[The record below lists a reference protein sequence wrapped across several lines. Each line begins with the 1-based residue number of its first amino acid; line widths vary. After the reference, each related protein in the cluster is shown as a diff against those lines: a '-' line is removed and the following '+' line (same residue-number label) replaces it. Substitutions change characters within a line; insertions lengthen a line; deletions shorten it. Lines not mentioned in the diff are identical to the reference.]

1 MLDFVIWKRTMFHV
15 GHRGTLYLGTNKH
28 MEAENREEPKLIPYY
43 RVSTAK
49 QGRSGL
55 GLEGQQAAV
64 KDYAR
69 RIGGKVLTAYKEV
82 ETGKRSDRPELAK
95 AMALCTRCQGTL
107 VIAKLDRLSRN
118 LHFLSGLMESGVDFV
133 CCDMPAASRFTLH
146 IMAAVAEMEAKQIS
160 ERTKAALAAAK
171 ARGVLLGSDRPGAH
185 RLKGGANPKA
195 ARRAGESARANREK
209 AYADVAGDI
218 RKWHQE
224 GASFRDIAGRLNDQG
239 KKTRRQKPWYA
250 LQVKRVFDRIKP
262 V

>member
-1 MLDFVIWKRTMFHV
+1 VETDPQP
-15 GHRGTLYLGTNKH
+15 
-28 MEAENREEPKLIPYY
+28 EPRLIPYY

-49 QGRSGL
+49 QEKSGL

-64 KDYAR
+64 KEHAR
-69 RIGGKVLTAYKEV
+69 RIGGKILGSYKEV
-82 ETGKRSDRPELAK
+82 ETGKKSDKDRPQLAK
-95 AMALCTRCQGTL
+95 AMAHCQRSQSTL

-118 LHFLSGLMESGVDFV
+118 VHFLSGLMESGVDFV

-160 ERTKAALAAAK
+160 ERTKAALAACK
-171 ARGVLLGSDRPGAH
+171 ARGVLLGSHRPGAH
-185 RLKGGANPKA
+185 RLTGGANPKA
-195 ARRAGESARANREK
+195 ARRAGEVARAEREK

-218 RKWHQE
+218 QQWHRE
-224 GASFRDIAGRLNDQG
+224 GASFLDIAKRLNEQG

-250 LQVKRVFDRIKP
+250 LQVKRVLNQYKETS